1 METGTKSNCSMLNQ
15 KTNEDFNREKPMHL
29 NPKNGNQN
37 SLLLDSENNQSFK
50 KNVTIISDD
59 SNSFCLDDSFH
70 NMGKTD
76 NEIRGLR
83 KF

>member
-1 METGTKSNCSMLNQ
+1 METGAKNNGSMLNQ
-15 KTNEDFNREKPMHL
+15 KTNEDFNKEKPMHL

-37 SLLLDSENNQSFK
+37 SMLLDSENNQSFK
-50 KNVTIISDD
+50 RTIAGISDD
-59 SNSFCLDDSFH
+59 SNSFSLDDSFH